1 MSRTV
6 KNLSV
11 MRTEESDKA
20 LKTLMETG
28 MDQSTATRWALKMM
42 ANILEHGWVA
52 GFEDRGTVPQIRVQY
67 KAKEQPTEASSTGRT
82 TR

>member
-1 MSRTV
+1 MTRTV

-11 MRTEESDKA
+11 MRTDESDKA

-28 MDQSTATRWALKMM
+28 MDQSTATRWALKFA
-42 ANILEHGWVA
+42 ANVLEFGWLA

-67 KAKEQPTEASSTGRT
+67 KAKD
-82 TR
+82 